1 MNLQNTDVYSR
12 SRSKEG
18 KTISKPTGEIDIKP
32 TILNLLGV
40 DSTNDVR
47 FGHDVFSPDNKG
59 FVVLRDG
66 SFVTDK
72 YMYTN
77 STFYDRATGEVVQLP
92 KEESQPLIDRAQNE
106 LNMSD
111 KIIEGDLLR
120 FSESNKIKTG
130 EVKQLLKK
138 KRRVLSNLSLF
149 FHTTTYIH

>member
-1 MNLQNTDVYSR
+1 
-12 SRSKEG
+12 
-18 KTISKPTGEIDIKP
+18 
-32 TILNLLGV
+32 
-40 DSTNDVR
+40 
-47 FGHDVFSPDNKG
+47 
-59 FVVLRDG
+59 
-66 SFVTDK
+66 
-72 YMYTN
+72 MYTN

-138 KRRVLSNLSLF
+138 KRVLSNLSLF
-149 FHTTTYIH
+149 LFSSIQLLIFINFKIT